1 MNAIILRFIDVKTIE
16 KYSLMILNNKKVIK
30 NNTFY
35 KEVIRFG
42 IVGTISTGITYGV
55 YYLLLR
61 WINPSIAFTI
71 AYLLAF
77 IVNFILTTSFTFSV
91 SITTKRGVSFA
102 ISNVI
107 NYSLSV
113 GLLNF
118 FIWIGLPESIAPIPM
133 FAVTIPLNFV
143 IVRFLIKK

>member
-1 MNAIILRFIDVKTIE
+1 
-16 KYSLMILNNKKVIK
+16 MILKKIK
-30 NNTFY
+30 EITKDSSLL
-35 KEVIRFG
+35 KEAFRFG

-77 IVNFILTTSFTFSV
+77 VVNFILTTAFTFGV
-91 SITTKRGVSFA
+91 KVTTKRGIGFT
-102 ISNVI
+102 ISNII

-113 GLLNF
+113 GLLNL
-118 FIWIGLPESIAPIPM
+118 FIWLGLPKSIAPFPM
-133 FAVTIPLNFV
+133 FAITIPLNFI
-143 IVRFLIKK
+143 IVRWLIKK